1 MERLGEPD
9 PIPSKPILLERLDLS
24 LSR

>member
-1 MERLGEPD
+1 MERIGEPD